1 MDNVIDT
8 LKQPESNPVNLSDF
22 TDEQVDAVILYLAKL
37 ARETHNKHG
46 LSKEQ
51 KEASLKKFLAIM
63 DSWPKE
69 FCTRVQDRI
78 FDTFRETEK
87 NRQPNFWA
95 APADAMI
102 EATKAV
108 EFGVEE

>member
-1 MDNVIDT
+1 MDNVVDT
-8 LKQPESNPVNLSDF
+8 LKQPEPNPANLLDF
-22 TDEQVDAVILYLAKL
+22 TDEQLDAVILYLAKL
-37 ARETHNKHG
+37 ARETLDKHG

-51 KEASLKKFLAIM
+51 KDARVGKFMAIM
-63 DSWPKE
+63 DSWPTE
-69 FCTRVQDRI
+69 FRTRVQDRI
-78 FDTFRETEK
+78 FNTFRETEK

-108 EFGVEE
+108 EFGV